1 MNLQRSVLTAL
12 AVGLL
17 LGLSALGAQAKQEAP
32 EFPPGTFSD
41 GKSYTLQE
49 LRGRAVVLFFYE
61 QNCPRCAG
69 LIPERND
76 IVEQYRGQPVTFIA
90 IAAGDTANE
99 AKAYLKRTGLD
110 MPIFADKLSL
120 MEKLYG
126 TKISLN
132 NIYQFRVIDP
142 EGNIVGY
149 SMDKQ
154 SIDKALA
161 GVKETYA
168 AKDYHEALAEVVA
181 ALNLGEHKAAVRELG
196 RYLNSRDEAIKAS
209 AEGLSAAVVA
219 EAKGWVEQADA
230 LVETDPLQA
239 GRLYDRASDVYPRE
253 AFGKDARAKLKEVM
267 SLPAVKS
274 ETAARKSFAK
284 MIRAIEKM
292 KPEQVPEMIA
302 YAKSI
307 AEEYP
312 DTPTGKRCADLAA
325 KLGG

>member
-1 MNLQRSVLTAL
+1 MKTHRPILAAL

-17 LGLSALGAQAKQEAP
+17 LGLAAWDTQAKQAA

-41 GKSYTLQE
+41 GKNYSLEE
-49 LRGRAVVLFFYE
+49 LRGRVVVLFFYE

-76 IVEQYRGQPVTFIA
+76 IVEQYVGQPVTFIA
-90 IAAGDTANE
+90 IAAGDTADE
-99 AKAYLKRTGLD
+99 ARAYLKRTGLD

-142 EGNIVGY
+142 AGNIVGY
-149 SMDKQ
+149 SMDPQ

-161 GVKETYA
+161 GVKLAYEA
-168 AKDYHEALAEVVA
+168 QDYHAELADIVT
-181 ALNLGEHKAAVRELG
+181 ALNMDMHSAAMRELG
-196 RYLNSRDEAIKAS
+196 RYLNSKDEAVKAS
-209 AEGLSAAVVA
+209 AEALSAAVV
-219 EAKGWVEQADA
+219 EQAKGWVQQADV

-239 GRLYDRASDVYPRE
+239 GRLYSQASDLFARE
-253 AFGKDARAKLKEVM
+253 EFGKDARTKLKDLM
-267 SLPAVKS
+267 SSPAVKS
-274 ETAARKSFAK
+274 ETAARKSYAK
-284 MIRAIEKM
+284 MIRAIDKM
-292 KPEQVPEMIA
+292 KPEQIPELIA

-312 DTPTGKRCADLAA
+312 DTPTGKRCADLAT